1 MPDEK
6 TVKLSSP
13 DKPLES
19 QNEFTPHMEPL
30 PSEKTEAIL
39 ALGDEDHNK
48 HLTRKLL
55 WKLDTR

>member
-1 MPDEK
+1 MSDEK
-6 TVKLSSP
+6 DVKLSLP
-13 DKPLES
+13 DKHLES

-30 PSEKTEAIL
+30 PSEKANAVSE
-39 ALGDEDHNK
+39 LGDEDHIK